1 MTLLEILVDFKT
13 HGTRHA
19 KERTTVTRTITMAG
33 KTAKKASSPSYL
45 EQIKACIL
53 ALKERAGSSLPAI
66 KKFLNATPSQYR
78 FINAALKA
86 GVASGYFV
94 KNKGKYKLSA
104 EAKKGPK
111 KLSAT
116 PRKRLKS
123 HDNDPEEAETEAL
136 QGSVNQLN
144 ATSGILGDLSL
155 ADVLPSPEAITAAI
169 ETVHRYLKAET
180 ARAKSE
186 AERYPQTVRVEFE
199 FMALAELEKEIEKM
213 NLEELRKDKYNCE
226 LLLHCMHAMRNEIE
240 DNNILDTYLLFLH
253 LITRHDMITAKE
265 KQLEKE
271 NEQKKKR
278 KREEEKERRK
288 RRRRK

>member
-86 GVASGYFV
+86 GVASGFFV
-94 KNKGKYKLSA
+94 KNKGKFKLSA

-111 KLSAT
+111 KVSAT
-116 PRKRLKS
+116 
-123 HDNDPEEAETEAL
+123 H
-136 QGSVNQLN
+136 
-144 ATSGILGDLSL
+144 IW
-155 ADVLPSPEAITAAI
+155 
-169 ETVHRYLKAET
+169 
-180 ARAKSE
+180 
-186 AERYPQTVRVEFE
+186 
-199 FMALAELEKEIEKM
+199 
-213 NLEELRKDKYNCE
+213 
-226 LLLHCMHAMRNEIE
+226 
-240 DNNILDTYLLFLH
+240 
-253 LITRHDMITAKE
+253 
-265 KQLEKE
+265 
-271 NEQKKKR
+271 
-278 KREEEKERRK
+278 
-288 RRRRK
+288 